1 MIFITRHSERSASMS
16 VRTDL
21 DIACVHIEQLES
33 NAKCSTK
40 HWLAFATHVVAM
52 ARNVQGP
59 DWPTPNEALRE
70 RMPARL
76 QLKRLCRGF
85 VHQRAR
91 GSDDAVAQRGA
102 RRDHAAETVPASGQ
116 GRNLAEWT
124 LGRCHSCG

>member
-1 MIFITRHSERSASMS
+1 
-16 VRTDL
+16 
-21 DIACVHIEQLES
+21 
-33 NAKCSTK
+33 
-40 HWLAFATHVVAM
+40 M
-52 ARNVQGP
+52 ARSVQGP
-59 DWPTPNEALRE
+59 DWPTPNEVLRE

-76 QLKRLCRGF
+76 QLNRPCRGF
-85 VHQRAR
+85 VRHRAC